1 MDWLREREMSEIRKV
16 IDNGIWRY
24 GEFLNR
30 EQIHCLRWKKKLA
43 HIKKLVKDFNEEV
56 GRF

>member
-1 MDWLREREMSEIRKV
+1 LREREMSEIRKV